1 MQMKY
6 QFKSSYVYLCIS
18 APALCLSCM
27 KASEINISHIYV
39 SLSRTFYMQVS
50 LKPAFKLP

>member
-18 APALCLSCM
+18 APPLCLSCM

-39 SLSRTFYMQVS
+39 SLSRTFCMQVS